1 MLSKKEI
8 SSIFENR
15 NDHDQLYI
23 SVKVVKISNTLSTK
37 DTCKQKQ
44 TRKNKNKQNTSNLT
58 IVFQLR
64 NDLDRYCTDVAV

>member
-1 MLSKKEI
+1 MLSKKKRI

-37 DTCKQKQ
+37 DTGKQKQ
-44 TRKNKNKQNTSNLT
+44 TRKNKNKQNKSNLT
-58 IVFQLR
+58 IVFQFR
-64 NDLDRYCTDVAV
+64 HR